1 MVPTL
6 CVGTGSWTLRRP
18 LYGAQERHRR
28 HSHAELGTDR
38 ALHVLDSARRVL
50 G

>member
-6 CVGTGSWTLRRP
+6 CVGMPPVALLRPVQRTPERP
-18 LYGAQERHRR
+18 GART
-28 HSHAELGTDR
+28 HAERGNDR